1 MAEIDEKALVMAI
14 QAVDAEIKRLRA
26 LPDDIVVPGDEILLV
41 DFENAAESLEEAYN
55 QARRIY
61 TNLPPYSQLVHRGK
75 T

>member
-1 MAEIDEKALVMAI
+1 MVEIDEKSLVMAI

-41 DFENAAESLEEAYN
+41 DFENAAESLEDAYN
-55 QARRIY
+55 QALRFC
-61 TNLPPYSQLVHRGK
+61 TNLPPYLQLVHRGE